1 VYKRLPKSVKPITA
15 DRYAEWINTIPAGV
29 IVFDEEDQ
37 IVFVNPSAE
46 TFFFDQC
53 PTVEA
58 DEY

>member
-1 VYKRLPKSVKPITA
+1 LPKSVKPITA